1 MNFDEYTEARRSKK
15 WGIPVDDESIT
26 QFVARQPKTCP
37 VCGCQVFDPFG
48 MTVVIHDV
56 AKCAAHN
63 AKVSRSA
70 PLLAQVGSTD
80 GLAGTEE

>member
-1 MNFDEYTEARRSKK
+1 MNFAEYTEARRSKK
-15 WGIPVDDESIT
+15 WGIAVDDEAIT
-26 QFVARQPKTCP
+26 RFVVSQPKTCP

-63 AKVSRSA
+63 APLQATGAALCARSPA
-70 PLLAQVGSTD
+70 SGCYASD
-80 GLAGTEE
+80 D

>member
-1 MNFDEYTEARRSKK
+1 MNFAEYTEARRSKK
-15 WGIPVDDESIT
+15 WGIPVDDEAIT
-26 QFVARQPKTCP
+26 RFVARQPKTCP

-63 AKVSRSA
+63 ASLRGAEPASSA
-70 PLLAQVGSTD
+70 ERPA
-80 GLAGTEE
+80 

>member
-1 MNFDEYTEARRSKK
+1 METMIQPKVTGYRQLNEAEARRSKK
-15 WGIPVDDESIT
+15 WGIPVDDESIAR
-26 QFVARQPKTCP
+26 FVARQPKTCP

-63 AKVSRSA
+63 A
-70 PLLAQVGSTD
+70 
-80 GLAGTEE
+80 

>member
-1 MNFDEYTEARRSKK
+1 MNFAEYTEARRSKK
-15 WGIPVDDESIT
+15 WGIPVDNEAIT
-26 QFVARQPKTCP
+26 RFVARQPKTCP

-63 AKVSRSA
+63 ALGNRRAAFGASV
-70 PLLAQVGSTD
+70 LTD
-80 GLAGTEE
+80 GLAVNGKE

>member
-1 MNFDEYTEARRSKK
+1 MNFEEYTEARRSKK

-26 QFVARQPKTCP
+26 RFVARQPKTCP

-56 AKCAAHN
+56 AKCAARAGVDDYQNHN
-63 AKVSRSA
+63 TRRPK
-70 PLLAQVGSTD
+70 
-80 GLAGTEE
+80 